1 MKNFVVR
8 NTQTFRTVTL
18 YGRVLASAHV
28 GGRTNRMFL
37 TKAELLGPPCVDK
50 LRSGVLALV
59 HGNPPEELAALM
71 LGHEVMDVPAAIAP
85 LVSAEVVRLLSIST
99 ESVEPIAAPEST
111 STHFDESTPP
121 VVPPTEEA
129 PLQDSSEPI
138 KTPEPPSS
146 LPTREDLN
154 HFTVK
159 ELKSKSEELGIEVSG
174 SKSEIISQI
183 LKSYGVSDAS

>member
-1 MKNFVVR
+1 MKSFVVQ

-59 HGNPPEELAALM
+59 QGNPPEELASL
-71 LGHEVMDVPAAIAP
+71 LRGHEIVNLPAEVIDVPAAIAP

-99 ESVEPIAAPEST
+99 ESVEPPEAPNSDVVTSSDSAPLAVAPTPES
-111 STHFDESTPP
+111 ES
-121 VVPPTEEA
+121 A
-129 PLQDSSEPI
+129 D
-138 KTPEPPSS
+138 

-159 ELKSKSEELGIEVSG
+159 DLKAKAEELGIEVSG
-174 SKSEIISQI
+174 SKAEIISQI
-183 LKSYGVSDAS
+183 LQFYGVGDAS

>member
-50 LRSGVLALV
+50 LRTGVLALV
-59 HGNPPEELAALM
+59 QGNPPEELAAL
-71 LGHEVMDVPAAIAP
+71 LKGHEVMDVPAVP
-85 LVSAEVVRLLSIST
+85 VSAPAADVEPPLTSM
-99 ESVEPIAAPEST
+99 ESVEPLKVPEAPKLSES
-111 STHFDESTPP
+111 SPPNPSHP
-121 VVPPTEEA
+121 VV
-129 PLQDSSEPI
+129 SE
-138 KTPEPPSS
+138 TSDR
-146 LPTREDLN
+146 LPTKEDLN

-159 ELKSKSEELGIEVSG
+159 ELKARSEELGIEVSG
-174 SKSEIISQI
+174 SKPEIIAQI
-183 LKSYGVSDAS
+183 LKFYGVSNAS